1 MANLP
6 PSALSFSSRPTVNY
20 GMVADRR
27 GFIRSC
33 SLALA
38 AQGMHCLVNDVVAP
52 PEPKLQAC
60 RGSRLR
66 GAALVAA
73 EVARVL
79 GDAAARLP
87 AEESPP
93 PLPTPKPR
101 RPAGCLF

>member
-1 MANLP
+1 MTPRAFP
-6 PSALSFSSRPTVNY
+6 LSFPARTTVNY

-27 GFIRSC
+27 GFVRSC

-38 AQGMHCLVNDVVAP
+38 SQGMHCLVNDVVAP
-52 PEPKLQAC
+52 PEPQILAC

-73 EVARVL
+73 EVSRVL
-79 GDAAARLP
+79 SDAAARLP
-87 AEESPP
+87 AAPVEVPAP
-93 PLPTPKPR
+93 APKPR